1 MSAGTRRIVVDRQRC
16 IGSGNCCFY
25 APNTFDLD
33 DELKSVVVDPG
44 GDDAA
49 DVRAAVEGCPVDAIS
64 IHGSAGESAA
74 H

>member
-49 DVRAAVEGCPVDAIS
+49 DVRAAVEGCPANAIS
-64 IHGSAGESAA
+64 VHGAGESAA
-74 H
+74 R

>member
-49 DVRAAVEGCPVDAIS
+49 DVRAAVEGCPVNAIS
-64 IHGSAGESAA
+64 THGAGDSAA